1 MIKKEFESG
10 SVIYWGD
17 AEEILSGLQDNLVAL
32 TITSPPYN
40 NQTKYNSYD
49 DNKPIDFYTK
59 KMHNIFKEIYRITVD
74 GGRVIINVP
83 LVSNNCGNIFILPCI
98 YNDIMTNIGFVIKD
112 VIIWV
117 KSTQNSYGYPST
129 SWGSWCSPSSPNM
142 RSMAELLIIFA
153 KNSIHY
159 KKVNGISDIT
169 PEEFKEYTK
178 NIWFIPQDR
187 EKFEHPCPFAIDIT
201 KRLIKLYSYV
211 DDIVLD
217 PFAGI
222 GTTLVSASYLKRK
235 FIGIEI
241 DKKYYDI
248 MEKRLIL
255 SESKII

>member
-1 MIKKEFESG
+1 MVKRTFPNG
-10 SVIYWGD
+10 SVIYLGD
-17 AEEILSGLQDNLVAL
+17 AEEILKEIEYNLVAL

-40 NQTKYNSYD
+40 NNTKYNSYD
-49 DNKPIDFYTK
+49 DNKPIEVYIK
-59 KMHNIFKEIYRITVD
+59 KMYNIFKEIYRITID
-74 GGRVIINVP
+74 GGRVVINVP
-83 LVSNNCGNIFILPCI
+83 FVSNNEGNIFMLPCM
-98 YNDIMTNIGFVIKD
+98 YNNIMLDIGFIIRD

-117 KSTQNSYGYPST
+117 KSTQNSYGYPAT

-142 RSMAELLIIFA
+142 RSMAELLMIFS

-159 KKVNGISDIT
+159 KKTNGISDIT

-178 NIWFIPQDR
+178 NIWFVPQDR
-187 EKFEHPCPFAIDIT
+187 EKFEHPCPFSSDIT

-222 GTTLVSASYLKRK
+222 GTTLVSASILKRR

-241 DKKYYDI
+241 DKKYYDT
-248 MEKRLIL
+248 MEKRLIF